1 MGQFLDLVEIKDL
14 GLFWDERRNFFID
27 EIFELGCQAGGNAEG
42 VNQLRDPHYRNIRP
56 LRHTQKPAKKRLGS
70 WFNRPARI
78 KK

>member
-1 MGQFLDLVEIKDL
+1 MSEEISLLMKSSN
-14 GLFWDERRNFFID
+14 WVARRA
-27 EIFELGCQAGGNAEG
+27 EMRGGG

>member
-1 MGQFLDLVEIKDL
+1 MSEEISLLMKSSN
-14 GLFWDERRNFFID
+14 WVAMR
-27 EIFELGCQAGGNAEG
+27 AEMRGG

-56 LRHTQKPAKKRLGS
+56 LRHTQKLAKKRLGS

>member
-1 MGQFLDLVEIKDL
+1 MSEEISLLMKSSN
-14 GLFWDERRNFFID
+14 WVARR
-27 EIFELGCQAGGNAEG
+27 AEMRGG

-56 LRHTQKPAKKRLGS
+56 LRNTQKPAKKRLGS